1 MNEHA
6 LLGYLKRSGPN
17 MSMQDYQT
25 LNSLL
30 SVIGTGCYQ
39 ACPQMVQDGNE
50 VWLSYQKMIQSGLQ
64 PVKILVVGEFNTGK
78 STFINAFLGRE
89 LLRSEVIPSTAIVTY
104 ICYGPQESLYVSF
117 RDGRNVMFDMNELGE
132 LTSENGT
139 KYRNIRKEIS
149 AVYIYLPLPILTHIT
164 LVDSPGV
171 NVRIQRHEEATY
183 SILEEADYVVW
194 VMSAIQAGK
203 NTEMRAISQ
212 LPDYLKP
219 LVIINQIDLV
229 DEDDKEV
236 EDILDEIWQRIKK
249 QCRGYIGVSAYQAL
263 CGIQQNDSSLYE
275 ESRMGKLV
283 EYIEKNLVQ
292 QWGKIK
298 LDSIHGQ
305 MRKRKKMYYLSDMQ
319 VHKKE
324 VLSLQDW
331 IKNNTARKK
340 WENLDN
346 LIMQKNELI
355 NKIDVSDM
363 NFDVEVFYKKQCLF
377 HEIEKLE
384 GPVNYIAI
392 MIQESQIIN
401 SISRSQ
407 IEQLNRMQQG
417 LYQYYYYSM
426 YYYDIVMNNPCAQA
440 FQYLQNMISNYLQY
454 FTQIKEMLIQ
464 ISDVLSEKE
473 KEYMKDKQDK
483 IKEWKEKN
491 KDFTELSRK
500 VNETA
505 VIDELNKVCNLFS

>member
-1 MNEHA
+1 
-6 LLGYLKRSGPN
+6 
-17 MSMQDYQT
+17 
-25 LNSLL
+25 
-30 SVIGTGCYQ
+30 
-39 ACPQMVQDGNE
+39 
-50 VWLSYQKMIQSGLQ
+50 
-64 PVKILVVGEFNTGK
+64 
-78 STFINAFLGRE
+78 
-89 LLRSEVIPSTAIVTY
+89 
-104 ICYGPQESLYVSF
+104 
-117 RDGRNVMFDMNELGE
+117 
-132 LTSENGT
+132 
-139 KYRNIRKEIS
+139 
-149 AVYIYLPLPILTHIT
+149 
-164 LVDSPGV
+164 
-171 NVRIQRHEEATY
+171 
-183 SILEEADYVVW
+183 
-194 VMSAIQAGK
+194 
-203 NTEMRAISQ
+203 
-212 LPDYLKP
+212 
-219 LVIINQIDLV
+219 
-229 DEDDKEV
+229 
-236 EDILDEIWQRIKK
+236 
-249 QCRGYIGVSAYQAL
+249 
-263 CGIQQNDSSLYE
+263 
-275 ESRMGKLV
+275 
-283 EYIEKNLVQ
+283 
-292 QWGKIK
+292 
-298 LDSIHGQ
+298 
-305 MRKRKKMYYLSDMQ
+305 MYYLSDMQ